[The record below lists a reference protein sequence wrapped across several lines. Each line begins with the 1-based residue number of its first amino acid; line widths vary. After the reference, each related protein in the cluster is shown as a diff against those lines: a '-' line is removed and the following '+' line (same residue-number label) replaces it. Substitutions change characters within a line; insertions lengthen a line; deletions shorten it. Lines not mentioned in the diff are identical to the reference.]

1 MPARGLAAAAAF
13 FLLLPGSAEAVVEI
27 AWWHAM
33 QGERGRQLEKLASD
47 FNESQSD
54 YRVIPSYKGNY
65 NDTLAAAIMALRL
78 RQQPAIVQVVEV
90 ATATMMA
97 AKGAIY
103 PVHQLMREQGEPFD
117 PSAYLPAITGYYGDL
132 DGSLL
137 SFPFNSSTPIL
148 YYNKDQFRAVGLNP
162 DKPPI
167 TWNDVGAF
175 ARKLVDAGVRCG
187 FTSEW
192 PSWIHIENFSAY
204 HNLPI
209 ATKSNGF
216 AGFDTELTI
225 NNETVVR
232 HIGTLAEWQR
242 SRIFSYGGRANRAEP
257 KFHGS
262 ECAIYLGSSG
272 ARTNILANGKFELG
286 YGMLP
291 YWPDVPG
298 APQNS
303 IIGGATL
310 WVLRGRPVAE
320 YKGVARFFAFL
331 ARPGQQ
337 AWWHQ
342 NTGYLPITRQAYDLS
357 RAQGF
362 YDRNPGTDTAVE
374 QLTLRR
380 PTEHSKGL
388 RLGSFLL
395 IRDHIE
401 NELEHVF
408 AARKPAKAA
417 LDDAVRH
424 GNELLRQF
432 ERASQ

>member
-1 MPARGLAAAAAF
+1 MPARGLAAAAVL

-54 YRVIPSYKGNY
+54 YRIIPSYRGNY
-65 NDTLAAAIMALRL
+65 NDTLTAAIVALRS
-78 RQQPAIVQVVEV
+78 RQHPPIVQVVEV

-103 PVHQLMREQGEPFD
+103 PVHQLMGDQAEPFD

-162 DKPPI
+162 DKPPT
-167 TWNDVGAF
+167 TWSDVGTF
-175 ARKLVDAGVRCG
+175 ARKLVDAGMRCG
-187 FTSEW
+187 FTTEW

-204 HNLPI
+204 HNLPL
-209 ATKSNGF
+209 ATKRNGF
-216 AGFDTELTI
+216 AGYDTELTI
-225 NNETVVR
+225 NNPTVVR
-232 HIGTLAEWQR
+232 HIAMLAEWQKGKL
-242 SRIFSYGGRANRAEP
+242 FSYGGRANRAES
-257 KFHGS
+257 KFHSS
-262 ECAIYLGSSG
+262 ECGIYLGSSG
-272 ARTNILANGKFELG
+272 ARTNILANGRFDLG

-310 WVLRGRPVAE
+310 WVLKGRPAAE

-331 ARPGQQ
+331 SRPGLQ

-342 NTGYLPITRQAYDLS
+342 NTGYLPITRKAYDLS

-362 YDRNPGTDTAVE
+362 YDRNPGTDTAIE
-374 QLTLRR
+374 QLTRR
-380 PTEHSKGL
+380 PPTEHSKGL

-408 AARKPAKAA
+408 AGRKPAQVA
-417 LDDAVRH
+417 LDDAVGH

-432 ERASQ
+432 ERANQ